1 MPDQRR
7 AVFFGLGAVLCWST
21 VATAFKLSL
30 VHLSPAQ
37 LLLVAS
43 LVSWLFLG
51 AVLAFSGKWHLLWE
65 GAPRDYLHSLAL
77 GCINPLLYYLVLF
90 RAYDLLPAQEAQ
102 ALNYTWALTMALLA
116 APLLRHRLRAGE
128 LLAAGISYCGVVVIA
143 TRGQLLSLEFAN
155 PLGVGLALLSTL
167 LWALYWILNTS
178 ERRDPVVALFL
189 NFSFALPLLFA
200 WCLWRGEVQ
209 AMPWQGVAG
218 AVYVGVFEMGLSF
231 VLWLNA
237 MRLTASTIRISS
249 LIFISPPLSL
259 VFIHFVLGE
268 EILYSTLVGL
278 ALILGGLAMQH
289 LLKGK

>member
-1 MPDQRR
+1 LPDQRR
-7 AVFFGLGAVLCWST
+7 AVFCGLGAVLCWST

-30 VHLSPAQ
+30 AHLSPAQ

-51 AVLAFSGKWHLLWE
+51 AVLALGGKWHLLWE

-116 APLLRHRLRAGE
+116 APLLHHRLRPGE

-155 PLGVGLALLSTL
+155 PTGVGLALLSTL

-189 NFSFALPLLFA
+189 NFSFAVPLLFA

-231 VLWLNA
+231 VLWLHA

-268 EILYSTLVGL
+268 EILYSTLAGL
-278 ALILGGLAMQH
+278 ALILGGLALQH

>member
-7 AVFFGLGAVLCWST
+7 AVFYGLGAVLCWST

-30 VHLSPAQ
+30 AHLSPAQ

-51 AVLAFSGKWHLLWE
+51 AVLALGGKWHLLWE
-65 GAPRDYLHSLAL
+65 GSPRDYLHSLAL

-116 APLLRHRLRAGE
+116 VPILGQRLKAAE
-128 LLAAGISYCGVVVIA
+128 LLAAFVSYAGVVFIA
-143 TRGQLLSLEFAN
+143 TRGAPLAMEFAN
-155 PLGVGLALLSTL
+155 PEGVLLALASTVV
-167 LWALYWILNTS
+167 WALYWLFS
-178 ERRDPVVALFL
+178 AKDSGDPAIALFL
-189 NFSFALPLLFA
+189 NFSMALPLLFA
-200 WCLWRGEVQ
+200 YVLCQGELTTVPWRGVL
-209 AMPWQGVAG
+209 G

-237 MRLTASTIRISS
+237 LRLTNSTLRISS
-249 LIFISPPLSL
+249 LIFLAPPVSL
-259 VFIHFVLGE
+259 VFIHFILGE
-268 EILYSTLVGL
+268 AILASTLVGL
-278 ALILGGLAMQH
+278 GLILAGLALQQK
-289 LLKGK
+289 LR